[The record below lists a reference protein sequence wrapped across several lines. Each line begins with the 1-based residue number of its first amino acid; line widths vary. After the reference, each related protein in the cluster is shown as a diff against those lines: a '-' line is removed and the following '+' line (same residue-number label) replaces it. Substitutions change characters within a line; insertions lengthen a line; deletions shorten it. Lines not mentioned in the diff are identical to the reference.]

1 MEDLIIR
8 FPFVAQEIFEKLD
21 NKSLTKCREV
31 SKLWKDFID
40 ERNYPWIRI
49 VKIPTIQT
57 GSGNTFLH
65 LSAKTGQIEM
75 FETLFSDLELVK
87 NRKNEWRTISHFLT
101 NLANTSH
108 IYFVT

>member
-1 MEDLIIR
+1 M
-8 FPFVAQEIFEKLD
+8 AQEIFEKLD

-75 FETLFSDLELVK
+75 FETLFSELELVK
-87 NRKNEWRTISHFLT
+87 TICCFLT
-101 NLANTSH
+101 NLLNTSH
-108 IYFVT
+108 LM

>member
-8 FPFVAQEIFEKLD
+8 FPFVAQEIYEKLD

-49 VKIPTIQT
+49 VKIPTNPNMD
-57 GSGNTFLH
+57 GNTFLH
-65 LSAKTGQIEM
+65 LSAKTGQIEI
-75 FETLFSDLELVK
+75 FETLFSELELVK
-87 NRKNEWRTISHFLT
+87 K
-101 NLANTSH
+101 
-108 IYFVT
+108 